1 MDVKKLVV
9 WEWKVCFRFFFCK
22 DKRARS
28 WRNTHKCTHTDTQ
41 CLKKMSWN
49 QQRNRKRERQSGN
62 IMETMGSVRERER
75 GCTHKHETFQ
85 DNISILKRCV
95 CVFVCIHWMVLCS
108 TCGSGDS
115 VHLVFCV
122 CIYAYIPWRSL
133 LNTNVTWSVRLQNRV
148 TDVQASVRV
157 CVWGHTL
164 SCWSLIL
171 SSSISLLARSC
182 SSCIRRFS
190 WKQKISQTWSIHK
203 TLFRMFTQP
212 NMFLPILTHTLL

>member
-95 CVFVCIHWMVLCS
+95 CVCVCVCVCIHRMVLCS

-148 TDVQASVRV
+148 TDVQASVSVCVRV
-157 CVWGHTL
+157 CVCVRSHL
-164 SCWSLIL
+164 ELLKSQSLIL
-171 SSSISLLARSC
+171 NLSLGSLL
-182 SSCIRRFS
+182 
-190 WKQKISQTWSIHK
+190 
-203 TLFRMFTQP
+203 
-212 NMFLPILTHTLL
+212 FLLYPPFLLKAENITDLKYT